1 MKNFVIYNPVKL
13 HFGRGV
19 VAQMGQAAASLGK
32 KALLAYGKGSVKENG
47 SYDQTTET
55 LKKAG
60 IAIVEYPGIRPNP
73 VVEDVDQAS
82 RLGRS
87 EQVDMVIAL
96 GGGSVL
102 DSAKYIAITIT
113 AGHSCWEF
121 VAGDKKPQK
130 ALPLIGI
137 LTLAATGSEMNAFAV
152 VQNNR
157 EKRKLGYGHP
167 LMFPRHSFL
176 DPSFTC
182 SVPKTHTAYGI
193 TDLVAHSLEAWFGE
207 GESTLTDRF
216 IASIIREAKEYGPAL
231 IQDLQNY
238 SLRAKIMF
246 AATSA
251 LNGLTVQGKKSQDWG
266 VHAIGHC
273 MSVLW
278 DIPHGA
284 SLSIAYPAWLTL
296 QKKRIPGRIRELG
309 QAAFNIST
317 VDGTIMAIKQF
328 FEQLESPV
336 SLTQA
341 GVKADKAA
349 HDALLEV
356 LRINKASGLHHTL
369 SEEDYRFLVKQMA

>member
-19 VAQMGQAAASLGK
+19 VAQMGPVAASLGK
-32 KALLAYGKGSVKENG
+32 KALLVYGKGSVKDNG

-60 IAIVEYPGIRPNP
+60 IAIIEYPGIRPNP
-73 VVEDVDQAS
+73 VVEDVDEAS
-82 RLGRS
+82 RLGQS
-87 EQVDMVIAL
+87 EQVDIVIAL

-121 VAGDKKPQK
+121 VAGEKKPQK

-182 SVPKTHTAYGI
+182 SVPKNHTAYGI
-193 TDLVAHSLEAWFGE
+193 TDLVAHALEAWFGE

-216 IASIIREAKEYGPAL
+216 IASIIQEAREYGPAL

-238 SLRAKIMF
+238 TLRAKIMY

-251 LNGLTVQGKKSQDWG
+251 LNGLTVQGKRSQDWG

-284 SLSIAYPAWLTL
+284 SLSVAYPAWLTL
-296 QKKRIPGRIRELG
+296 QKKRIPGRIRKLG
-309 QAAFNIST
+309 QAAFNVAT
-317 VDGTIMAIKQF
+317 VDGTITAIKKF

-336 SLTQA
+336 SLAQA
-341 GVKADKAA
+341 GIKADQAA
-349 HDALLEV
+349 LDALLEV
-356 LRINKASGLHHTL
+356 LRINKVSGLHH
-369 SEEDYRFLVKQMA
+369 